1 VFRLC
6 RIHTEELNS
15 WIVNI
20 LGRRCPMKIEQSIC
34 VNDLKKA
41 DVLDSSGRKIGRIG
55 DLTFKF
61 DGHLQ
66 LSKFILSGPRWEE
79 LLESLSIKKDR
90 DPVFDSS
97 KIKKIGNSV
106 HLDTSV
112 NDLKTTLDKDSIPKG
127 DIKYSILQKMEIID
141 SHGKKVGHAIDVD
154 FDTTG
159 AVSMVVGGS
168 FIEEKLEALGLKAD
182 VDIIVPGDVIS
193 SITDKIRL
201 NVSKDDLET
210 TMEEA
215 IKPESTK
222 KARESRQVSQQV
234 TKVRLFSQRPI

>member
-1 VFRLC
+1 
-6 RIHTEELNS
+6 
-15 WIVNI
+15 
-20 LGRRCPMKIEQSIC
+20 MKVEQSIC
-34 VNDLKKA
+34 VNELKKA

-61 DGHLQ
+61 DGQLQ
-66 LSKFILSGPRWEE
+66 LSKFILAGPRWEE
-79 LLESLSIKKDR
+79 LLESLRIKKDR

-97 KIKKIGNSV
+97 KIKKLGNTV

-127 DIKYSILQKMEIID
+127 DIRYSVLQKMEIID

-159 AVSMVVGGS
+159 SVSMMVGGG

-193 SITDKIRL
+193 SITDKIHLR
-201 NVSKDDLET
+201 VSEDELEK

-215 IKPESTK
+215 IKPDDTK
-222 KARESRQVSQQV
+222 RAREKKQVSQQV
-234 TKVRLFSQRPI
+234 SKVRLFTQRPM

>member
-1 VFRLC
+1 
-6 RIHTEELNS
+6 
-15 WIVNI
+15 
-20 LGRRCPMKIEQSIC
+20 MKVEQSIC
-34 VNDLKKA
+34 VNELKKA

-61 DGHLQ
+61 DGQLQ
-66 LSKFILSGPRWEE
+66 LSKFILAGPRWEE
-79 LLESLSIKKDR
+79 LLESLRIKKDR

-97 KIKKIGNSV
+97 KIKKLGSTV

-127 DIKYSILQKMEIID
+127 DIRYSVLQKMEIID

-159 AVSMVVGGS
+159 SVSMMVGGG

-193 SITDKIRL
+193 SITDKIHLR
-201 NVSKDDLET
+201 VSEDELEK

-215 IKPESTK
+215 IKPDDTK
-222 KARESRQVSQQV
+222 RAREKKQVSQQV
-234 TKVRLFSQRPI
+234 SKVRLFTQRPM